1 MTGSKQKNLN
11 LDDIKESDFNSVNQ
25 VQYTTDTDSFKK
37 VESSFSNALNKESIE
52 RVFKYDGDV
61 EGKGFL
67 DEISILCHKGK
78 FDKALNQLK
87 TGNRNYTNNP
97 IFWNVV
103 GTCYSMQGERRKAL
117 LFYNKALSLKKN
129 YAPAYNNLGVMY
141 LKEQDYSRALVAFK
155 KAKKLNQF
163 SKTPRYNLAHLYLN
177 FGLYDHAISNATA
190 ILTENKKDV
199 DVLNFLGTAFL
210 MQGNYQESL
219 SYFNEIDS
227 DFYEE
232 PSIGI
237 NFALAKFLG
246 GEKEEGRDFLEDVE
260 SKKMSR
266 SWKIYLKSVKK
277 YMGVK

>member
-1 MTGSKQKNLN
+1 
-11 LDDIKESDFNSVNQ
+11 
-25 VQYTTDTDSFKK
+25 
-37 VESSFSNALNKESIE
+37 
-52 RVFKYDGDV
+52 
-61 EGKGFL
+61 
-67 DEISILCHKGK
+67 
-78 FDKALNQLK
+78 
-87 TGNRNYTNNP
+87 
-97 IFWNVV
+97 
-103 GTCYSMQGERRKAL
+103 
-117 LFYNKALSLKKN
+117 
-129 YAPAYNNLGVMY
+129 
-141 LKEQDYSRALVAFK
+141 
-155 KAKKLNQF
+155 
-163 SKTPRYNLAHLYLN
+163 
-177 FGLYDHAISNATA
+177 
-190 ILTENKKDV
+190 
-199 DVLNFLGTAFL
+199 